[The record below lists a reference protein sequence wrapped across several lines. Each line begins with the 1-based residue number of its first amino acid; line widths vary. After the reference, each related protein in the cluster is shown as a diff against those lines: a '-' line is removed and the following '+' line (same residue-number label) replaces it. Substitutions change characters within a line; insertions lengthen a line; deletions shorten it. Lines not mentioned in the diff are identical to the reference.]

1 MIYLDNNATTKIAP
15 EVWSAME
22 PYFKDCYFNPSA
34 GYAGAKKVRD
44 AIEEARSLVAQ
55 LLGCHSNDIIFTS
68 GGTEACNMALR
79 EIQSRGGSLALLA
92 TDHDATRTT
101 AKKLTTPTIC
111 TVDSQGL
118 INEAEWITLCHA
130 PETAG
135 VSFAWANNETG
146 VIQNA
151 KKLCAFAH
159 ETGKL
164 AHVDMIQCIGKM
176 PVNVYEIDADYASI
190 SAHKF
195 HGPKGIGCL
204 YRKPGNSITP
214 LLYGGGQEYGF
225 RSGTENVPGIIGM
238 GAAAQLLLNH
248 QEKHI
253 KHLTKLQH
261 DFEDFLIHQVGKVH
275 IHSAQAPRI
284 PNTTNVAFEGC
295 TAEALMLLME
305 PKGLLCAAG
314 SACHTIQPE
323 PSHVLKAMGINDT
336 EIRSSLRFSFSSYT
350 TNDELQEIC
359 KIISETVI
367 KVRQV
372 QSTKTGPVIVY
383 KP

>member
-1 MIYLDNNATTKIAP
+1 MIYLDNNATTKMAP
-15 EVWSAME
+15 EVLASME

-34 GYAGAKKVRD
+34 GYAGAKKIREAV
-44 AIEEARSLVAQ
+44 EEARFLIAK
-55 LLGCHSNDIIFTS
+55 LIGCDSHDIIFTS
-68 GGTEACNMALR
+68 GGTEASNMALR
-79 EIQSRGGSLALLA
+79 EIQSRGGSLALPT
-92 TDHDATRTT
+92 TDHDASRIT
-101 AKKLTTPTIC
+101 AKNISTALLCP
-111 TVDSQGL
+111 VDNQGV
-118 INEAEWITLCHA
+118 IDENEWISLCHS
-130 PETAG
+130 PHTAG
-135 VSFAWANNETG
+135 VTFAWANNETG

-151 KKLCAFAH
+151 KKLCALAH
-159 ETGKL
+159 DAGKL
-164 AHVDMIQCIGKM
+164 VHVDMVQCIGKM

-204 YRKPGNSITP
+204 YRKPGTP
-214 LLYGGGQEYGF
+214 IKPLIFGGGQEFGF

-238 GAAAQLLLNH
+238 GTAARLVLNH

-261 DFEDFLIHQVGKVH
+261 DFEDFLIHQVGKVR

-305 PKGLLCAAG
+305 PRGLLCAAG

-323 PSHVLKAMGINDT
+323 PSHVLKAMGISDT

-350 TNDELQEIC
+350 TRDELQEIC

>member
-1 MIYLDNNATTKIAP
+1 MIYLDNNATTAMAP
-15 EVWSAME
+15 EVWAAME

-34 GYAGAKKVRD
+34 GYAGAKKIRD
-44 AIEEARSLVAQ
+44 AIEEARSLVAE
-55 LLGCHSNDIIFTS
+55 LLGCDSHDIIFTS
-68 GGTEACNMALR
+68 GGTEAGNMALR
-79 EIQSRGGSLALLA
+79 EIKSRGASLALPA
-92 TDHDATRTT
+92 TDHDASRIT
-101 AKKLTTPTIC
+101 ARNISPSLLCP
-111 TVDSQGL
+111 VDTQGV
-118 INEAEWITLCHA
+118 INEDDWISLCQSPH
-130 PETAG
+130 TAG
-135 VSFAWANNETG
+135 LTFAWANNETG

-151 KKLCAFAH
+151 KKLCALAH
-159 ETGKL
+159 NAGKL
-164 AHVDMIQCIGKM
+164 VHVDMVQCIGKM
-176 PVNVYEIDADYASI
+176 PVNVYEIEADYASI

-204 YRKPGNSITP
+204 YRKPGIPITP
-214 LLYGGGQEYGF
+214 LIYGGGQEFGF

-238 GAAAQLLLNH
+238 GAAARLILNH

-253 KHLTKLQH
+253 KHLTKLQD
-261 DFEDFLIHQVGKVH
+261 DFEDFLIHQIGKVR
-275 IHSAQAPRI
+275 IHSSQVPRI
-284 PNTTNVAFEGC
+284 PNTTNVAFDGC

-305 PKGLLCAAG
+305 PRGLLCAAG

-323 PSHVLKAMGINDT
+323 PSHVLKAMGISDT

-350 TNDELQEIC
+350 TSDELQEIC

>member
-1 MIYLDNNATTKIAP
+1 MIYLDNNATTKMAP
-15 EVWSAME
+15 EVLASME

-34 GYAGAKKVRD
+34 GYAGAKKIREAV
-44 AIEEARSLVAQ
+44 EEARFLIAK
-55 LLGCHSNDIIFTS
+55 LIGCDSHDIIFTS
-68 GGTEACNMALR
+68 GGTEASNMALR
-79 EIQSRGGSLALLA
+79 EIQSRGGSLALPT
-92 TDHDATRTT
+92 TDHDASRIT
-101 AKKLTTPTIC
+101 AKNISTSLLCP
-111 TVDSQGL
+111 VDNQGV
-118 INEAEWITLCHA
+118 IDENEWISLCHSHH
-130 PETAG
+130 TAG
-135 VSFAWANNETG
+135 VTFAWANNETG

-151 KKLCAFAH
+151 KKLCALAH
-159 ETGKL
+159 DAGKL
-164 AHVDMIQCIGKM
+164 VHVDMVQCIGKM

-204 YRKPGNSITP
+204 YRKPGTP
-214 LLYGGGQEYGF
+214 IKPLIFGGGQEFGF

-238 GAAAQLLLNH
+238 GTAARLVLNH

-305 PKGLLCAAG
+305 PRGLLCAAG

-323 PSHVLKAMGINDT
+323 PSHVLKAMGISDT

-350 TNDELQEIC
+350 TRDELQEIC